1 MARKTSQVEAAGPV
15 LAGRITRARPA
26 RKGVSAAAAAAI
38 AKGGEDPA
46 PVHGQPPA
54 WAESRPDLCDALPW
68 FRSLQGGIYYRDEL
82 CWGCLVDADSGV
94 RSYIDEE
101 ILITRIGGGCERDAE
116 GNLVPIKDQDGQGPA
131 FRALE
136 NSRRIGLPVG
146 IVIGDRNTVLGRKL
160 PHRYNVMAFFRI
172 TNIWYEKVGGKK
184 GAKIRFEKVDLAE
197 KSWWAAP
204 GTPAPAWP
212 RDFSTRPESIQCAEC
227 SHHSLRIFNEGWMCL
242 YSTCARFWTLN
253 GSPAP
258 ANLTYHPDFLNS
270 RTPPDPTAQPEHSLV
285 PDLLSTIPED
295 DADATYSRMAWKGIV
310 CPQCKKC
317 ISRKFWKGWKCSDAI
332 DQRHAAPSGVC
343 TFEKTMRMAPISLRS
358 VSDDFELGPVQRAI
372 LADSRY
378 ALVNV
383 DKASLAPYYT
393 RVTYTLNGVG
403 TITHFVANKA
413 ATARPNGPNDLF
425 RQLQVADVGLRRYP
439 LQQSVVAGTLTSHFA
454 VNYGMPYKYVVSVDS
469 KGFDEAPPEIMN
481 ALGRLTWATEQ
492 AVSAAGGSVLHPN
505 ELLMLGYFEDMAIGF
520 HDDGES
526 SLGPT
531 IATLSL
537 GAKATMS
544 IRMKYK
550 YYYGCSKLKN
560 LIAEDPVLDHCC
572 QHDKR
577 AILKDQRMRG
587 EITEEAYAQ
596 QRRALIDK
604 RREPPTFIKMSI
616 HHGDFVVMHGE
627 NLQKYY
633 EHAVQP
639 DKEKKLRFAL
649 TARYVKPDH
658 VSGQERQKGVF
669 DAASVEYRG
678 D

>member
-1 MARKTSQVEAAGPV
+1 MARTSGQVAPAGPV
-15 LAGRITRARPA
+15 LSGRITRARPA
-26 RKGVSAAAAAAI
+26 RKGSSARAVPVTN
-38 AKGGEDPA
+38 GGNDPA

-101 ILITRIGGGCERDAE
+101 ILITRVGGGCERDSE
-116 GNLVPIKDQDGQGPA
+116 GNLVPLKDQDGSGCA
-131 FRALE
+131 FRALQ
-136 NSRRIGLPVG
+136 NSQRIGLPVG

-172 TNIWYEKVGGKK
+172 TDIWYEKVGGKK
-184 GAKIRFEKVDLAE
+184 SAKLRFEKVNLAE
-197 KSWWAAP
+197 KSWWAAQ
-204 GTPAPAWP
+204 GSPAPALV
-212 RDFSTRPESIQCAEC
+212 RDYTLRPESIQCTEC
-227 SHHSLRIFNEGWMCL
+227 FYNSIRIYNEGWICL
-242 YSTCARFWTLN
+242 YSGCSQFWMLN

-258 ANLTYHPDFLNS
+258 ANLTYHPDFLNA
-270 RTPPDPTAQPEHSLV
+270 RTAPDPTVRPEHSLV
-285 PDLLSTIPED
+285 PKLLSTIPED

-310 CPQCKKC
+310 CPKCKKC

-332 DQRHAAPSGVC
+332 DEHHSACP
-343 TFEKTMRMAPISLRS
+343 FEKNLRIAPISLRS

-372 LADSRY
+372 LADSKY

-403 TITHFVANKA
+403 AITHFVANKA
-413 ATARPNGPNDLF
+413 ATARPGGPNDLF
-425 RQLQVADVGLRRYP
+425 RQLQVVDVGLRRYP

-454 VNYGMPYKYVVSVDS
+454 VNYGMPYKYVVSVAS
-469 KGFDEAPPEIMN
+469 KGFNEAPPEIMN

-544 IRMKYK
+544 LRMKYK

-572 QHDKR
+572 QQEKR
-577 AILKDQRMRG
+577 AMLKDQFLRG
-587 EITEEAYAQ
+587 EITEEFYAK
-596 QRRALIDK
+596 QRRALIGVK
-604 RREPPTFIKMSI
+604 REPPTFIKMSI

-658 VSGQERQKGVF
+658 ISEQERRKGDF
-669 DAASVEYRG
+669 DAASVKYNG